1 MAAVAGHGGVTI
13 RSLQINR
20 LYSRRREGQEKSHT
34 HTRALA
40 ANDCVRL
47 CIASPRV
54 RQFGLSWAAPTA
66 SPGGSGAGLPLSAW
80 CQDGG
85 ARWAVVDPE
94 LLPRRGDVRR
104 PRGITVCFAVTRTAR
119 GELAHDIS
127 LEFVNR
133 LVQAAWAACALG
145 WVGAH
150 NVVRSP
156 LGRKNGQHAKASVTV
171 WLLFSERPCLLSFV

>member
-1 MAAVAGHGGVTI
+1 LHHLAQDVL
-13 RSLQINR
+13 SLGS
-20 LYSRRREGQEKSHT
+20 L
-34 HTRALA
+34 
-40 ANDCVRL
+40 V
-47 CIASPRV
+47 
-54 RQFGLSWAAPTA
+54 SWAAPTA
-66 SPGGSGAGLPLSAW
+66 SPGGSGVGLPLSAW

-133 LVQAAWAACALG
+133 LGVHVRWG

-156 LGRKNGQHAKASVTV
+156 PGRKNGQHAKASVTV
-171 WLLFSERPCLLSFV
+171 CLLFSERPCLLSFV